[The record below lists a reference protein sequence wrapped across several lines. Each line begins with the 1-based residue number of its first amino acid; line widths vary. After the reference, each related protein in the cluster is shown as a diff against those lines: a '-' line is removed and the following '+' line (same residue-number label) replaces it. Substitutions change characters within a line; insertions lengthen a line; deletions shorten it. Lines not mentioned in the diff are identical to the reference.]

1 MPNTASLGFWVEV
14 IVWRTTLISLLI
26 LSGTICEAQISRA
39 QFQLPETLPLFQV
52 IADLDSALDW
62 DAHQKKAFHE
72 VLNDFKNPPPGAQS
86 NSPGTS
92 QTVNLLFGL
101 MVPISADGYCLT
113 AAHNIGKGD
122 AMATFASQVGEH
134 GFGAI
139 YTLVDL
145 ERPGLPLF
153 HPAEAT
159 EGHIVSIKRKT
170 FGGSSR
176 FVASESPRSAIKVM
190 SRVLDG
196 DEFAMM
202 RAELGAIDAAF
213 LIRLDVLKVWDSDD
227 LALVKVPFPTPSH
240 FEIPDS
246 NASITGALMSFG
258 NPSAHKGMINQ
269 SAEVSKKEWD
279 LKIPIRF
286 EEHFPLKLDLRREF
300 REGDSGGPVIDGKG
314 KLIGIAIATDADGKG
329 NKVDVAVG
337 LRRAPILRAVEE
349 YRSQNR

>member
-1 MPNTASLGFWVEV
+1 MPFSASLRFWEEV
-14 IVWRTTLISLLI
+14 VFWRTALISLLI
-26 LSGTICEAQISRA
+26 LSGAICEAQISRA

-72 VLNDFKNPPPGAQS
+72 VLNDFKNPPSGVQA

-92 QTVNLLFGL
+92 RTVNLLFGL

-122 AMATFASQVGEH
+122 AMATFASQIGEH
-134 GFGAI
+134 GFGGI

-145 ERPGLPLF
+145 ESPGLPLF

-190 SRVLDG
+190 SRVLDE

-246 NASITGALMSFG
+246 ITGALTSFG
-258 NPSAHKGMINQ
+258 NPSAHKGVINQ

-279 LKIPIRF
+279 LKIPLRF
-286 EEHFPLKLDLRREF
+286 EEHFLLKLDLRREF

-329 NKVDVAVG
+329 NTVDVAVG

-349 YRSQNR
+349 LRSQNR